1 VFLLLTFSLALRKHS
16 EADAKPGRK
25 EGVMAKLIEFHIPAK
40 FQLSRKRWT
49 PEELRGKIIDFRP
62 VTKKSA

>member
-1 VFLLLTFSLALRKHS
+1 
-16 EADAKPGRK
+16 
-25 EGVMAKLIEFHIPAK
+25 MAKLIEFHIPAK